1 LLTIVLGFLTLVPL
15 AGVALFFAFAEY
27 LDWHGRMEV
36 LEKKHPR
43 IWRLVNDRSFRLV
56 LLFMIFAILSA
67 DLKETLKQLEPG
79 EAPVVRFVAPSVPAV
94 EPVGITPPE
103 PTDSLRR
110 RTVKLADALYDY
122 METRRKNH
130 PPYAY
135 PQPNDP
141 NPPEDQKNKIKVCG
155 EYDDATHSYYSK
167 HFRDQIVGIIREYNA
182 KGVKTAWLENTATQG
197 NLSIAQEG
205 SPWEGSRQDDL
216 SQFRDLAYHV
226 DARDRLI
233 TF

>member
-1 LLTIVLGFLTLVPL
+1 MFVVLLTLLPL
-15 AGVALFFAFAEY
+15 AVITLFFAFAEY
-27 LDWHGRMEV
+27 LDWHGRMEI

-43 IWRLVNDRSFRLV
+43 IWRLVNDRPFRLI
-56 LLFMIFAILSA
+56 LLLLIFAILSA
-67 DLKETLKQLEPG
+67 ELKETLKNLLEPD
-79 EAPVVRFVAPSVPAV
+79 EAPIVRFVAPSVPSIAPV
-94 EPVGITPPE
+94 TTTPSEPS
-103 PTDSLRR
+103 DSLRR
-110 RTVKLADALYDY
+110 RTIKVADALYDY
-122 METRRKNH
+122 MDTRRKNH

-141 NPPEDQKNKIKVCG
+141 NPSEEQKKKIKVCG
-155 EYDDATHSYYSK
+155 EYDEATHSYYNK

-197 NLSIAQEG
+197 NLPIAQEG

-226 DARDRLI
+226 DAGDKLI
-233 TF
+233 AF